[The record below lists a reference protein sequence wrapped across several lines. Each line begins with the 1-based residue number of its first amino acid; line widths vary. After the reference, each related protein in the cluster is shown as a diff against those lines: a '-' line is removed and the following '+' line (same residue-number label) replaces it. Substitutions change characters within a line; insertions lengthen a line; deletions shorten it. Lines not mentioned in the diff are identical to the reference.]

1 MTKIT
6 QDNAHS
12 TLCIVHESC
21 DGTQTDCR
29 AANGM
34 RPGFAAVEA
43 EGEADGEEAV
53 AEAVRDAD
61 YAARGWLASGCLW
74 SARRAAAG
82 PAARPRRSSSTRFRR
97 RSPPTPPLTR

>member
-61 YAARGWLASGCLW
+61 FAPRLPAVGTGRLPPNPATSDAKTGHFGPNPAST
-74 SARRAAAG
+74 RAA
-82 PAARPRRSSSTRFRR
+82 
-97 RSPPTPPLTR
+97 

>member
-61 YAARGWLASGCLW
+61 YAARGGSVLQAKGPALRGLLPSGRDYIRSLLVPT
-74 SARRAAAG
+74 RAASRGA
-82 PAARPRRSSSTRFRR
+82 
-97 RSPPTPPLTR
+97 